1 MRLLI
6 SCVIAAGFA
15 TAAPSLAAEPGFY
28 RVTGVVAGDV
38 LNIRPEP
45 GPGGEPLAGLQPG
58 AFPVEVLEVRDVNGA
73 QWGRVLAGDGNGW
86 VAMKFLATAE
96 VPVIEGTE
104 IPDGLSCSGTE
115 PFWGARLTNAG
126 GLRFSDIDGTD
137 TILPLGRAMNATGR
151 MHRFAVKAD
160 DGKTFATAMLG
171 RFESCSDGMSDR
183 DFGWRIDLL
192 LEKEGDPDFPL
203 LFEGCCQLPVAQ

>member
-1 MRLLI
+1 MRLFLP
-6 SCVIAAGFA
+6 CVIAACLAF
-15 TAAPSLAAEPGFY
+15 PVHSLAADPGFY
-28 RVTGVVAGDV
+28 KVTGVVAGDV

-58 AFPVEVLEVRDVNGA
+58 ASPVEVLEVRDVNGA

-86 VAMKFLATAE
+86 VSMKFLAPAE
-96 VPVIEGTE
+96 IPMFEGTE
-104 IPDGLSCSGTE
+104 IPDGLSCGGTE
-115 PFWGARLTNAG
+115 PFWGASFTNSA
-126 GLRFSDIDGTD
+126 GLRFSDIDGKD
-137 TILPLGRAMNATGR
+137 TALPVSRAMNATGR

-171 RFESCSDGMSDR
+171 RYESCTDGMIDR

-192 LEKEGDPDFPL
+192 MEKEGDPDFPQ
-203 LFEGCCQLPVAQ
+203 LF

>member
-1 MRLLI
+1 MRLLLP
-6 SCVIAAGFA
+6 CVIAACLVLP
-15 TAAPSLAAEPGFY
+15 APSLAADPGIY

-58 AFPVEVLEVRDVNGA
+58 AAPVEVLEVRDVNGA

-86 VAMKFLATAE
+86 VAMKFLAPAE
-96 VPVIEGTE
+96 IPVIGGTD
-104 IPDGLSCSGTE
+104 IPDGLSCAGTE

-126 GLRFSDIDGTD
+126 GLRFSDIDGKD
-137 TILPLGRAMNATGR
+137 TVLPISKAMNATGR
-151 MHRFAVKAD
+151 LHRFAVKAN

-171 RFESCSDGMSDR
+171 RYESCTDGMSDR

-192 LEKEGDPDFPL
+192 MEKEGDPDFPL
-203 LFEGCCQLPVAQ
+203 LFEGCCHLPVAQ